1 MSNFRLTKEFRL
13 EMAHALVGYDG
24 LCNQIHGH
32 SYLLEVTVEGVA
44 TCAQGAKMGMAM
56 DFGELKRVVERC
68 VVEHFD
74 HSLLLR
80 RCPQTEELLE
90 VLCRHFERIHAVEWQ
105 PTCENLLAHFAS
117 LITPALPTEVR
128 LASLRLHETA
138 TNCAEYLP

>member
-1 MSNFRLTKEFRL
+1 
-13 EMAHALVGYDG
+13 
-24 LCNQIHGH
+24 
-32 SYLLEVTVEGVA
+32 
-44 TCAQGAKMGMAM
+44 MGMAM
-56 DFGELKRVVERC
+56 DFGELKRVVERS

-117 LITPALPTEVR
+117 LITPALPAEVR